1 MFGFINKLNGE
12 HHVALVKGEINEDIP
27 VLTRIHSECL
37 TGDVMG
43 SKRCDCGEQFDL
55 AMKKIAKE
63 GRGILVYMRQ
73 EGRGIG
79 LMNKMKAYKL
89 QEEGLDTV
97 DANLHLGF
105 KADERD
111 YGVGA
116 NILRE
121 LGVRKMKLMTNNPI
135 KRIGLKGYGLEIVEN
150 VPIEVEPNP
159 YNMFY
164 MKTKKERMGHDL
176 HKIK

>member
-1 MFGFINKLNGE
+1 MEMIE
-12 HHVALVKGEINEDIP
+12 
-27 VLTRIHSECL
+27 
-37 TGDVMG
+37 
-43 SKRCDCGEQFDL
+43 
-55 AMKKIAKE
+55 KE
-63 GRGILVYMRQ
+63 GKGVIVYMNQ

-159 YNMFY
+159 Y
-164 MKTKKERMGHDL
+164 TCS
-176 HKIK
+176 I